1 MLLDSTFLIDLL
13 RSTDQKARQKA
24 EELDR
29 QAELKIISSISVLEL
44 WRGSLRSVHQEREKQ
59 KIDEL
64 LQSLAIY
71 PVDELVAK
79 KAAEIE
85 AHLLQQ
91 GSMID
96 LEDIMIAAVA
106 LVHHEPILTRNER
119 HFGRIAGLKVV
130 GY

>member
-13 RSTDQKARQKA
+13 WRTDKKALQKAK
-24 EELDR
+24 ELD
-29 QAELKIISSISVLEL
+29 QHSELKIISSLSVLEL

-64 LQSLAIY
+64 LQSLVVY

-85 AHLLQQ
+85 AYLLEQ

-106 LVHHEPILTRNER
+106 LVHHEAILTRNEH